1 MRVSL
6 KERKGD
12 FMKRDI
18 SSKAKPCPMC
28 GSKRIYMDEPNYD
41 LMFSVKIQCAD
52 CGLNGYKNFTNK
64 AKNPIEKTIDYWNTR
79 AYEK

>member
-1 MRVSL
+1 MQSNVYFVSL
-6 KERKGD
+6 KERMVN
-12 FMKRDI
+12 FMTRDI

-52 CGLNGYKNFTNK
+52 CGLSGYK
-64 AKNPIEKTIDYWNTR
+64 P
-79 AYEK
+79 